1 MFTFEAFM
9 NRIFSTRI
17 LILVICLVCH
27 LISSAQVCT
36 GSLGDPVVN
45 VTFGSGFNPG
55 NPLQAASTSYIYTT
69 TTCPNDGSYT
79 VVNSTLGCF
88 SNSWYNIT
96 EDHTPNDN
104 NGYMML
110 VNASYNPGDFYV
122 DTVKSLCSNTKYE
135 FAAWIMN
142 VQFPTQCG
150 GNPITPKLVF
160 NIETTAGVVL
170 GTYSTGN
177 IISPGTPQ
185 WKQYGLFFTT
195 PINTSSVVIRLTNT
209 APGGCGNDLALDDIT
224 FRPCGPTVTSATSSN
239 QTNVDMCIGN
249 VNNVPL
255 TATIGVGYIS
265 PSMQW
270 QISKD
275 SGVSWADIPGATT
288 LSYIVNETAKGIYK
302 YRLSVA
308 EGTNIGIANCRVA
321 SNPVT
326 VIIHDLP
333 VVIAGSN
340 SPVCEKEVINLTASG
355 GATYLW
361 SGPAGFNAG
370 VSTPSFIAQNNS
382 TGQYNVVVTD
392 QFGCKNTAATN
403 VVTNPKPVVTV
414 SATQKICEGD
424 SVTLQASGGSAYL
437 WSPSSGLSAFN
448 IANPVAK
455 PIDTTTYT
463 VIVSSNINCTD
474 TAKVI
479 VNVFKKPTANAGPD
493 KILLKGQSVVLEGI
507 VGGSDISFSWIPV
520 TYLNNPLLAQPV
532 ATPYTDMLYKLEV
545 ISRVNCGIATDEV
558 FVKVYNDI
566 YVPTAFS
573 PNNDGLNDT
582 WRIEALVAVPL
593 AKLMVYNRFGKVI
606 FESTG
611 NSRVWD
617 GTYKGEALP
626 NGAYVYMI
634 DLKNG
639 RPIKKG
645 TVMILR

>member
-1 MFTFEAFM
+1 
-9 NRIFSTRI
+9 
-17 LILVICLVCH
+17 
-27 LISSAQVCT
+27 
-36 GSLGDPVVN
+36 
-45 VTFGSGFNPG
+45 
-55 NPLQAASTSYIYTT
+55 
-69 TTCPNDGSYT
+69 
-79 VVNSTLGCF
+79 
-88 SNSWYNIT
+88 
-96 EDHTPNDN
+96 
-104 NGYMML
+104 
-110 VNASYNPGDFYV
+110 
-122 DTVKSLCSNTKYE
+122 
-135 FAAWIMN
+135 
-142 VQFPTQCG
+142 
-150 GNPITPKLVF
+150 
-160 NIETTAGVVL
+160 
-170 GTYSTGN
+170 
-177 IISPGTPQ
+177 
-185 WKQYGLFFTT
+185 
-195 PINTSSVVIRLTNT
+195 
-209 APGGCGNDLALDDIT
+209 
-224 FRPCGPTVTSATSSN
+224 
-239 QTNVDMCIGN
+239 
-249 VNNVPL
+249 
-255 TATIGVGYIS
+255 
-265 PSMQW
+265 MQW